1 MKRAPWCFRISSCGC
16 SAPRP
21 WVTVGVDVGK
31 QRDPATIAITTAERH
46 ATPTGRSTVLWI
58 VRSLEKLPLG
68 TDYPR
73 VADRIR
79 DICFVLRE
87 RYTRPRFVYLDAT
100 GVGAA
105 ICDMLVERR
114 VEHVPCTFVSGE
126 KRTEHYPDT
135 PKGVYISGGQPVE
148 RVSLGKGFAVGRL
161 LGIMDNKRL
170 KAPKSP
176 IWPELRK
183 ELMAFEL
190 TATSMH
196 DRYGASPGQHDDL
209 ITALALCVQADP
221 PTNGVDHAVP
231 GSACRRTAG
240 GPRVDPRS
248 TQPQHPRPI
257 ADSLKTEREAEK

>member
-1 MKRAPWCFRISSCGC
+1 MRDVSQHAQTLGHGRS
-16 SAPRP
+16 
-21 WVTVGVDVGK
+21 VDVGK

-87 RYTRPRFVYLDAT
+87 RYTKPRFVYLDAT

-148 RVSLGKGFAVGRL
+148 RVSLGKGYAVGRL

-221 PTNGVDHAVP
+221 P
-231 GSACRRTAG
+231 RTASIMPYQG
-240 GPRVDPRS
+240 VHVGEQPAAGRVWIPDRRNRS
-248 TQPQHPRPI
+248 IHARART
-257 ADSLKTEREAEK
+257 A

>member
-1 MKRAPWCFRISSCGC
+1 M
-16 SAPRP
+16 
-21 WVTVGVDVGK
+21 
-31 QRDPATIAITTAERH
+31 
-46 ATPTGRSTVLWI
+46 LWI

-68 TDYPR
+68 TDYPPK

-79 DICFVLRE
+79 DILLRLARALHQATLRIPE
-87 RYTRPRFVYLDAT
+87 TPRGLELRS
-100 GVGAA
+100 A
-105 ICDMLVERR
+105 ICSWSGASSTYPAPSCR
-114 VEHVPCTFVSGE
+114 GE

-148 RVSLGKGFAVGRL
+148 RVSLGKGYAVGRL

-196 DRYGASPGQHDDL
+196 DHL
-209 ITALALCVQADP
+209 
-221 PTNGVDHAVP
+221 
-231 GSACRRTAG
+231 RRVTWPA
-240 GPRVDPRS
+240 
-248 TQPQHPRPI
+248 
-257 ADSLKTEREAEK
+257 